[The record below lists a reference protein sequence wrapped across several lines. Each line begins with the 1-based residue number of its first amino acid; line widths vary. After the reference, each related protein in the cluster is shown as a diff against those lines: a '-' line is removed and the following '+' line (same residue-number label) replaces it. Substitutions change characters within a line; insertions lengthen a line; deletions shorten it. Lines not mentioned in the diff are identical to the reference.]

1 MKSVNLAKTFVSTW
15 TRQDIEDY
23 NSQIVGIPYETSQAD
38 DQELAT
44 FEFEA
49 ELKTEHD
56 LKGKFS
62 IGFML
67 IDKKDGMGP
76 KLAVFD
82 DDRKIIGTFDDNEHA
97 IRILDKMIETKKA
110 RHLFSYT
117 APNKIKTWREDKIAI
132 TGHKAVKILDYNEET
147 IRGFELSKK
156 ILQEGSIPQESLS
169 KWRMEN

>member
-1 MKSVNLAKTFVSTW
+1 MKSVILSKTFISTW
-15 TRQDIEDY
+15 TKEDIENY
-23 NSQIVGIPYETSQAD
+23 NSKIVGIPYETSQAD

-49 ELKTEHD
+49 QLKTEHD

-67 IDKKDGMGP
+67 IDKKDGRGP

-82 DDRKIIGTFDDNEHA
+82 DDRKIIGTFDDNDHA
-97 IRILDKMIETKKA
+97 IAILDKMIQKGKA

-132 TGHKAVKILDYNEET
+132 TGHKAVRILDFNADT
-147 IRGFELSKK
+147 IKGFQLSKSV
-156 ILQEGSIPQESLS
+156 LQKGSIPQESVS